1 MSALVR
7 PSFRWGHHGEI
18 MKPCCL
24 LLCVLSCITGLLRA
38 DETLPSNVQ
47 DGVASDTA
55 TTNGDP
61 SQNKDPGYSAARMP
75 LSRIAEFV
83 TSGEYQAMR
92 ADLFRTLAEK
102 AANPVADLRPQIRDV
117 QYKAVLEKSRL
128 IEGTIDL
135 TLYDEKERPAGQ
147 PVSLGPTSLQNLK
160 VADEQGPIELGADS
174 SRRLFLLKSGVS
186 PKLSGTWQADGLIS
200 GETVTFR
207 LELPTATSATLEL
220 TTAQDILV
228 TSPGGLVLSPKQVD
242 DKLLW
247 TIVPGQ
253 TSRLVLNCRNRQG
266 LSSQTPVSLPAFSAS
281 HQLGGDILSSRWTIG
296 LPSELE
302 PSSRLNLRLS
312 KGVRVSSVMMDD
324 QRPLEWEIK
333 ADVVGQDLSVRLPD
347 SVITGSFTVSGV
359 TVFVPSETWE
369 LPCLG
374 PSQWE
379 NTAKE
384 IRGPLLMSPSPV
396 SVKLP
401 SALNVD
407 EWTLKG
413 MQERDVVT
421 APDQTREYQLTQFQF
436 DASALLRTSSSPPE
450 LSDSVVTMLEAGN
463 LLSSARCLV
472 AVDCSISSV
481 VELQWPVAPGWQ
493 VFAARNPTTGNA
505 LFFETGVPDESGV
518 SILTVHL
525 AENLEPGRR
534 QLIEVQLQR
543 LVSAELRSL
552 NPPLM
557 TVPQIARRSSYLVL
571 AAGVSTSSE
580 PQRTW
585 SSGRVFITEESFRS
599 RCDWFPANRFTTGMQ
614 ICSLTDQDAV
624 VRTGTPDALVT
635 RVEHAVRLTEDGV
648 LEESRIVVPS
658 QLEEAE
664 LKVLIS
670 QRVDAELRWTV
681 AGAPATATRVET
693 DMPDNTWQ
701 EWVIPMPVST
711 ASPEIVVTCTA
722 QHKGAEQF
730 VAAIPFPQLPELSTG
745 SLELF
750 SQEEVVL
757 STADLTAAP
766 PRAGASKQVSVWN
779 LPTSPTVVNIRR
791 QASAIIQAGQT
802 IDIHMLHLLSESS
815 GGLVQDVMAVANV
828 SRRAGVT
835 SLPLRLPKSSN
846 PLVLVNGHRVQLA
859 ESNDLLLIPLPESGE
874 ECQVVVAWRDSSG
887 KTEQIQGERQLA
899 RLFVTQLS
907 APQCIHHLLI
917 APELDVRSQQTQFA
931 VSEPT
936 DILLILN
943 RLLNR
948 PVEGNLQVVTIP
960 PEIRRYVTRWQVA
973 ASQGWQQRTMIDS
986 SMSEAPLSIQ
996 ITQLR
1001 RQFAIATGVALL
1013 AVAVCLAGRRWILQW
1028 LRQTAIIG
1036 LVLLGVSFFVAEPA
1050 GDAALKGA
1058 FWGVCAGLL
1067 LLIASRWNWLRLLGR
1082 HSLFRSVSLTSAIL
1096 LFALLTQ
1103 DLFAQSAVVSPAL
1116 ARAARRPEADVLIPD
1131 ESVTSEP
1138 MVYVRRELLDSWKA
1152 LTDDQLKSPET
1163 VVRALN
1169 ATVVA
1174 KAVDSIEVRLEMQV
1188 ASVTGVNATSLEIPL
1203 QNSRLVSCFVDGQKV
1218 LADPS
1223 GTNSIRVPLPA
1234 SVQIP
1239 PQPLSNETETPAA
1252 ASAGDSARY
1261 TYHTVECRVRPQ
1273 TVQQASGVQFQLP
1286 VMPCPDVT
1294 LKVDAPSE
1302 LFSRLRVQTRDDG
1315 VIQGAPSDGPIRLN
1329 GFGLSD
1335 VVDVRLLQTELD
1347 KGSRGQATV
1356 NTLVIS
1362 ENVSGLQTLNCLF
1375 RISGW
1380 NVLTPEIRYNIPP
1393 GYDLISVSL
1402 ASGQTAP
1409 GSGVAPA
1416 GTDVLWSVQDQAAT
1430 ITLPPGVS
1438 RDFVLSMQMQI
1449 HKVEPDSA
1457 TKSPVPVGDL
1467 QQFADCVPGQSVLIA
1482 ARTSNTYSV
1491 KQASGVIPGSL
1502 SFNDYS
1508 SAWGT
1513 WLRRT
1518 DSLFKADADSPGIT
1532 LNFSPR
1538 ASLHELKLQQQ
1549 VTLRDRSLDWQC
1561 RMDVETYVLPVFRHR
1576 VTVNPEISISDI
1588 QVTAGEGNRLASW
1601 YRRGDQV
1608 ILQLREGTIGLHA
1621 ITINGQRLLRPDD
1634 DTIELTT
1641 PVLQGAQLL
1650 ESVMTM
1656 TDQDG
1661 LGFTVD
1667 DIGKNLQVSP
1677 PERQPLLEPGT
1688 EVRLEIIGEN
1698 SPVKLKRVASVE
1710 PLGAIAAVRSADQ
1723 VLFVMRL
1730 SQWSGSLGP
1739 LHMRFTDDAEFLT
1752 EPVVLTEREQLPL
1765 IREANEFVASQE
1777 VVRKLFG
1784 EAEFT
1789 AVWSMPVRATDA
1801 NTASV
1806 EFPWPDVSDRIRWTQ
1821 SLLIPLD
1828 EAARSDDRE
1837 SVIPAWLVNAVM
1849 RSAGRDLQA
1858 PRTRAAEMS
1867 IAEALRGNRLILP
1880 LSANRNQT
1888 VPRTSDDVFV
1898 VASSTVLARPWQ
1910 SPSGQ
1915 TEFVIF
1921 SSRIPSRCTL
1931 QIPPGTVVTELEST
1945 ASTRWEDGQRRQ
1957 MLVEIDRPVATLRV
1971 EWLAQKSEGNWRTS
1985 EVKFDPPAARDCR
1998 TVNHVT
2004 VLPALGETPNVMS
2017 NTSLLNAD
2025 DQSRQLTLDLQVGL
2039 DHARAG
2045 DEEGRI
2051 PETDAFSAAS
2061 FLNELKTSQSQFI
2074 ADQKSPTGAKVVRAI
2089 HEPGELIQIA
2099 YRRRLELE
2107 TIFPAA
2113 VGLFVLMVASFV
2125 SAMYGKPPA
2134 EASTVMADPGPSA
2147 GLSMHDVMSIS
2158 KDSLP
2163 LVESEAGV
2171 SKSGHPNR
2179 ISGSSVVPS
2188 AESSSM
2194 IGNSEGASHEASVE
2208 TNGKGQQVSESETGQ
2223 GEPCSVSFGGK
2234 EDCDSKAEEQ
2244 SGEERCDEGGSSKS
2258 Q

>member
-1 MSALVR
+1 MSARVR
-7 PSFRWGHHGEI
+7 PNFRWGHHGEI
-18 MKPCCL
+18 MKPCCCF
-24 LLCVLSCITGLLRA
+24 LLCLLSCVTGSLRA
-38 DETLPSNVQ
+38 DEAVLSNVQ
-47 DGVASDTA
+47 DGAPSDTA
-55 TTNGDP
+55 TTNGAT
-61 SQNKDPGYSAARMP
+61 SQNKEAGYSAARMP

-83 TSGEYQAMR
+83 ASGEYQAMR
-92 ADLFRTLAEK
+92 AELFRKLAEK
-102 AANPVADLRPQIRDV
+102 AADPVADLRPQIRDV
-117 QYKAVLEKSRL
+117 QYRAVLEKSRL
-128 IEGTIDL
+128 IEGTIEL
-135 TLYDEKERPAGQ
+135 TLYDENERPAGQ

-186 PKLSGTWQADGLIS
+186 PKLTGTWQADGLIS

-207 LELPTATSATLEL
+207 LELPTATSATLQL

-242 DKLLW
+242 DKLHW

-281 HQLGGDILSSRWTIG
+281 HQLSGDILSSRWTIG

-302 PSSRLNLRLS
+302 PSSQLNLRLTR
-312 KGVRVSSVMMDD
+312 GVRVSSVMMDD

-374 PSQWE
+374 PSQWQ
-379 NTAKE
+379 NTTKE

-401 SALNVD
+401 AALNVD
-407 EWTLKG
+407 EWTLNG

-421 APDQTREYQLTQFQF
+421 APDQTREYQLTQFQY

-472 AVDCSISSV
+472 AVDCSVSSV

-493 VFAARNPTTGNA
+493 VFASRNPTTGNA
-505 LFFETGVPDESGV
+505 LFFETGVPDASGV
-518 SILTVHL
+518 SMLTVHL

-557 TVPQIARRSSYLVL
+557 TAPQIARRSSYLVL

-599 RCDWFPANRFTTGMQ
+599 RCDWFPANKLTTGMQ

-624 VRTGTPDALVT
+624 VRPGSAEAQVT

-658 QLEEAE
+658 RLREPE

-670 QRVDAELRWTV
+670 KSVDAELRWTV
-681 AGAPATATRVET
+681 AGAPATATRV
-693 DMPDNTWQ
+693 NTGTSDSAWL
-701 EWVIPMPVST
+701 EWMIRMPVST
-711 ASPEIVVTCTA
+711 ASPEIIVTCTA

-750 SQEEVVL
+750 SQEEIVL

-791 QASAIIQAGQT
+791 QASSIIQAGQT

-948 PVEGNLQVVTIP
+948 PVEGNLQAVTIP

-1013 AVAVCLAGRRWILQW
+1013 AVAVCLAGRRWILQC
-1028 LRQTAIIG
+1028 LRQTAILG
-1036 LVLLGVSFFVAEPA
+1036 LFLLGVSFFVAEPA

-1082 HSLFRSVSLTSAIL
+1082 HSLFRSGSLTSAV
-1096 LFALLTQ
+1096 LFGLLTQ
-1103 DLFAQSAVVSPAL
+1103 DVFAQSAVVSPVL
-1116 ARAARRPEADVLIPD
+1116 ARAARRPDADVLIPD
-1131 ESVTSEP
+1131 QSVTSEP
-1138 MVYVRRELLDSWKA
+1138 MVYVRRELLDKWKS
-1152 LTDDQLKSPET
+1152 LTDAQLKSPET
-1163 VVRALN
+1163 VVRSLN
-1169 ATVVA
+1169 ATIVA

-1203 QNSRLVSCFVDGQKV
+1203 QNSRLVGCFVDGQKV

-1261 TYHTVECRVRPQ
+1261 TYHTIECRVRPQ

-1294 LKVDAPSE
+1294 LKVDAPTE
-1302 LFSRLRVQTRDDG
+1302 LFSRLRLQTRDDG
-1315 VIQGAPSDGPIRLN
+1315 VIQGTPADGPIRLN

-1356 NTLVIS
+1356 DTLVIS
-1362 ENVSGLQTLNCLF
+1362 ESVSGLQTLSCLF

-1393 GYDLISVSL
+1393 GYDLMAVSL
-1402 ASGQTAP
+1402 PSGQSAP
-1409 GSGVAPA
+1409 VSGATGA

-1430 ITLPPGVS
+1430 ITLPSGAN
-1438 RDFVLSMQMQI
+1438 REFVLSMQMQL
-1449 HKVEPDSA
+1449 HKAEPDSA
-1457 TKSPVPVGDL
+1457 TKSNVPVGDL
-1467 QQFADCVPGQSVLIA
+1467 QQFADCVPGKSMLIA
-1482 ARTSNTYSV
+1482 ARTSNIYSV
-1491 KQASGVIPGSL
+1491 KQASGVNPGSV
-1502 SFNDYS
+1502 SYNDVS
-1508 SAWGT
+1508 STWGT

-1518 DSLFKADADSPGIT
+1518 DSLFRAEADSGSIT

-1538 ASLHELKLQQQ
+1538 ASLHELRLQQQ

-1561 RMDVETYVLPVFRHR
+1561 RMDVETSVLPVFRHR
-1576 VTVNPEISISDI
+1576 VTVNPAISISDI

-1621 ITINGQRLLRPDD
+1621 ITINGQRILRPDD
-1634 DTIELTT
+1634 DTVELTT

-1667 DIGKNLQVSP
+1667 DIGRNHQSSP
-1677 PERQPLLEPGT
+1677 PERQPLLKPGS

-1698 SPVKLKRVASVE
+1698 SPIRLKRVASVE
-1710 PLGAIAAVRSADQ
+1710 PLGAVAAVRSADQ
-1723 VLFVMRL
+1723 VLFVMHL

-1752 EPVVLTEREQLPL
+1752 EPVVLIEREQLPL

-1789 AVWSMPVRATDA
+1789 AVWSMPVRTEDA
-1801 NTASV
+1801 DAASM
-1806 EFPWPDVSDRIRWTQ
+1806 EFPWPEVSDRIRWTQ

-1828 EAARSDDRE
+1828 DVVRSDDRG
-1837 SVIPAWLVNAVM
+1837 SAIPIWLVNAVL
-1849 RSAGRDLQA
+1849 RSAGRDLQT
-1858 PRTRAAEMS
+1858 PRNRAIEMTVAES
-1867 IAEALRGNRLILP
+1867 LRGNRLILP
-1880 LSANRNQT
+1880 LSANRNQA

-1898 VASSTVLARPWQ
+1898 LASSTVLARPWQ

-1931 QIPPGTVVTELEST
+1931 RIPPGTVVTELEST

-1985 EVKFDPPAARDCR
+1985 EVKFDPPTAQDCR

-2004 VLPALGETPNVMS
+2004 VLPALGETPNVLS
-2017 NTSLLNAD
+2017 NSSLLSAD
-2025 DQSRQLTLDLQVGL
+2025 DQLRQLTLDLQVGL
-2039 DHARAG
+2039 DHARSG

-2061 FLNELKTSQSQFI
+2061 FLNELMSSQSQFI
-2074 ADQKSPTGAKVVRAI
+2074 ADQKSPMGAKVVRAI
-2089 HEPGELIQIA
+2089 REPGEMIQIA

-2113 VGLFVLMVASFV
+2113 VGLFVLMVASLV
-2125 SAMYGKPPA
+2125 SVMYGKQPA
-2134 EASTVMADPGPSA
+2134 EASTVMADPGTSA

-2158 KDSLP
+2158 RDSQSLT
-2163 LVESEAGV
+2163 LAEAGG
-2171 SKSGHPNR
+2171 SKSGPANR

-2188 AESSSM
+2188 AESSSA
-2194 IGNSEGASHEASVE
+2194 IRNSEGASHEANGE
-2208 TNGKGQQVSESETGQ
+2208 TYGQGQQGSEGETGQ
-2223 GEPCSVSFGGK
+2223 SQPGGVNFVSEETVGSQTEEPPGERQLDK
-2234 EDCDSKAEEQ
+2234 N
-2244 SGEERCDEGGSSKS
+2244 GSSEN